1 MTKRFINPEPIDPAF
16 RGLFKLGG
24 VAAWIAAA
32 LILGEAIAFAFYPQ
46 PGPISDWFMLFQRNP
61 LLGLLDFWVLELPM
75 YATFALVFLAL
86 YFLLRKVDAG
96 WMAIALTLALLG
108 MGVFFATNNPFA
120 MLSVSNQYATAT
132 TDADRTMFLAAGQ
145 SLLANTNQRAIGG
158 FNMGLF
164 LVSIASLIIS
174 LVMLQSHTFSKSTA
188 IFGILANAFSLADYL
203 RQVLTSSPM
212 IALLVILPNT
222 IFLIIWYIMIGRRL
236 YQLGRRVEK
245 TGLRQLWSKVAVKW
259 SR

>member
-1 MTKRFINPEPIDPAF
+1 MTKRFINPEPIDPAYK
-16 RGLFKLGG
+16 GLFKLGG

-61 LLGLLDFWVLELPM
+61 LIGLLDFWILELPM
-75 YATFALVFLAL
+75 YAMFALVFLTL
-86 YFLLRKVDAG
+86 YILLRKANAG
-96 WMAIALTLALLG
+96 WMAIALVLALLG

-132 TDADRTMFLAAGQ
+132 TDADRSIFLAAGQ
-145 SLLANTNQRAIGG
+145 ALLVNTNQRAIGG

-164 LVSIASLIIS
+164 LVSIAGLIIS
-174 LVMLQSHTFSKSTA
+174 LVMLQSHTFSRSTA

-212 IALLVILPNT
+212 IALLVILPSM
-222 IFLIIWYIMIGRRL
+222 ILLIIWYIMIGRRL
-236 YQLGRRVEK
+236 CQLGRADGK
-245 TGLRQLWSKVAVKW
+245 KDLNPS
-259 SR
+259 